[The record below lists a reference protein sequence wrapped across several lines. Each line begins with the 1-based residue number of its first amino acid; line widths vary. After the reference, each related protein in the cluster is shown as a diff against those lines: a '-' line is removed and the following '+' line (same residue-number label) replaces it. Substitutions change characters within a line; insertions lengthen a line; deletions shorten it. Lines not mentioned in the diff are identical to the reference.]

1 MKIKKSL
8 ITILIFV
15 TLITI
20 SNISKAGYLEFKNLE
35 INAIIKENGDMQVTE
50 YWKIDISD
58 TNTLFKNWNLD
69 NSKYSGIEN
78 VKVAEILEN
87 GTKKEF
93 EQIDQEMYH
102 VTKGCYYALPISKSK
117 FEVAWGVQVDD
128 DVRNYEITYT
138 VKDAVKRYADYY
150 EIYWQFMGDDNS
162 ISAKNM
168 TGTIVLENPVE
179 DKNNLRAWAH
189 GPLTGNIEIVSNDTV
204 KFDINKLNKNTMV
217 EVRMAILEDSVF
229 NNLPLISS
237 SNTFDK
243 VIKQETAWADEANR
257 IREQNTKRI
266 QAIALMYIGISI
278 IITIFAI
285 AKLNKAL
292 KAKKEV
298 LSEKIEP
305 TQKFDYFRDVP
316 DETASPAE
324 AIFISTFGKTSI
336 QIGGTGEILSATIL
350 NLCLKNRI
358 EFMVDN
364 SKKKDNIIFVIKEDS
379 TNNNKPLTSDEELVY
394 DLLTQAA
401 NYIKDTEERTTGIK
415 KLTVKE
421 LQKYANKN
429 PEKFIKIIEQINE
442 EAKNTAINK
451 GKYDKNLVSSANKW
465 MTFCVIYFVFGM
477 CGLPLLILPGVLF
490 FITSGVYYKI
500 YKAMYTLTQKGED
513 EKAKWHGLKRY
524 MEEFSLLKEKEVPHL
539 VLWEKFLVYA
549 TAFGIADKVIK
560 QLKIVYPEIEDID
573 SNNYTYM
580 NLMYNTAFS
589 LSFINSLDKSVTNI
603 YSNAHSSY
611 YNSNSSSGGGF
622 GGGFSRRWW
631 LRRRWSEAVEADK
644 NFYKILWCSLDLI

>member
-1 MKIKKSL
+1 MKIKKYL
-8 ITILIFV
+8 IAILIFGI
-15 TLITI
+15 LICI
-20 SNISKAGYLEFKNLE
+20 SNISKAGYLEFKNLD
-35 INAIIKENGDMQVTE
+35 INATIKENGDMQVTE
-50 YWKIDISD
+50 YWKIDIND

-102 VTKGCYYALPISKSK
+102 VTKGCYYALPVSNNK

-150 EIYWQFMGDDNS
+150 ELYWQFMGEDNN

-179 DKNNLRAWAH
+179 DKNSLRAWAH

-217 EVRMAILEDSVF
+217 EIRMAILEDSVF
-229 NNLPLISS
+229 NNLPLITS
-237 SNTFDK
+237 SNNFDK

-364 SKKKDNIIFVIKEDS
+364 SKKKDNIIFVIKEDI
-379 TNNNKPLTSDEELVY
+379 TNNSKPLTSDEELVY
-394 DLLTQAA
+394 DLLTKAA
-401 NYIKDTEERTTGIK
+401 DYIKDTEEKTTGIK

-429 PEKFIKIIEQINE
+429 PEKFIKIIEQINK

-451 GKYDKNLVSSANKW
+451 GKYDKNLAASANKW
-465 MTFCVIYFVFGM
+465 MNFCVIYFVFGM

-490 FITSGVYYKI
+490 FITSSIYYKI

-524 MEEFSLLKEKEVPHL
+524 MEEFSLLQEKEVPHL

-573 SNNYTYM
+573 SNNYAYM

-622 GGGFSRRWW
+622 GGGFSRRRR
-631 LRRRWSEAVEADK
+631 LRRRRSEAVEAD
-644 NFYKILWCSLDLI
+644 N